1 MYERYTKIA
10 PILPFVADDRMR
22 YRLICSVSEKSGVS
36 KQTIRSYLC
45 LYLSYMDVT
54 ALAPRRR
61 EDDRQLTQCQRQSEN
76 CKKRRRNF
84 VVFRRRGG

>member
-36 KQTIRSYLC
+36 KQTTVPFHKGIR
-45 LYLSYMDVT
+45 
-54 ALAPRRR
+54 
-61 EDDRQLTQCQRQSEN
+61 
-76 CKKRRRNF
+76 F
-84 VVFRRRGG
+84 GGPLFFDLLLQHCDLRL